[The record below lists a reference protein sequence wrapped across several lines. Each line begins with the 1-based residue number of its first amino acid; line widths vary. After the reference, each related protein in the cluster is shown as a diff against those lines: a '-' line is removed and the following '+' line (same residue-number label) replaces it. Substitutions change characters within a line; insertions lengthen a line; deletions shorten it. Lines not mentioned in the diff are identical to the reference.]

1 MTGTFTYEEIEKL
14 LAYGADTSE
23 PDIVELKQRLFE
35 KFVNK
40 ALWQMRRD
48 NAMVAENI
56 TFQMDL
62 RIEGT
67 EKEAASE
74 EGGGNTTIS
83 IQAGCCSI
91 DGCGACDPFNVIIP

>member
-1 MTGTFTYEEIEKL
+1 
-14 LAYGADTSE
+14 
-23 PDIVELKQRLFE
+23 
-35 KFVNK
+35 
-40 ALWQMRRD
+40 
-48 NAMVAENI
+48 I